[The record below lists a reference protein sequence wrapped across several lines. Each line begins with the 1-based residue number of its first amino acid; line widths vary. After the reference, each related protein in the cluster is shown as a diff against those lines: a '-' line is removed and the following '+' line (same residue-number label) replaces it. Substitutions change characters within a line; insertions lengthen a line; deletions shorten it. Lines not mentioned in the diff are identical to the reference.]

1 MKYKNAGVDIEK
13 ADLFVEK
20 IKKIAGSF
28 IGDFGGLY
36 PFGDGWLVA
45 SADGVGTKILVLDYL
60 KKYEVIGWDLVAM
73 NVNDILTFGAEPL
86 FFMDYFACGK
96 LDLEK
101 AEKIIKG
108 IVNACKE
115 SNCVLLGGETAE
127 LPDLIDSNKYD
138 LGGFVVGFLKNKPS
152 KIEKGDI
159 LYALPSNG
167 FHSNGFSLIRKILKD
182 KGISFED
189 EYWSKVL
196 TKPTR
201 IYVKDVLPL
210 FKKNLVKRG
219 VHVTGGGIEG
229 NLKRVL
235 GGLDYKIYYDWEIPQ
250 EFKKIQKLGD
260 IPDEEMRKVFN
271 LGVGFILILEKDKFD
286 EVRGILKEGFV
297 IGEII

>member
-1 MKYKNAGVDIEK
+1 MKYKDAGVDIEK

-20 IKKIAGSF
+20 IKKIAGNS

-96 LDLEK
+96 LDLER

-108 IVNACKE
+108 IVDACKE

-127 LPDLIDSNKYD
+127 LPDLIDRDKYD

-229 NLKRVL
+229 NLKRIL
-235 GGLDYKIYYDWEIPQ
+235 GGLGYKIYYDWEVPQ
-250 EFKKIQKLGD
+250 EFKKIQKLGG

-271 LGVGFILILEKDKFD
+271 LGIGFILILEKDKFD
-286 EVRGILKEGFV
+286 EVKEILKEGFV
-297 IGEII
+297 VGEIV